1 MPCWRAYHTVTCNL
15 MSSRPIKTNA
25 VQLHGWTA
33 TCTPSHSED
42 KQLFTSAQSA
52 RWYCCCIRS
61 SAVEGFMLAQKVWA
75 IRCALYSRQAQ
86 SIDQAFHV
94 SNCRNGFAT
103 CAAESPSVTW
113 KVLAQSAAVI
123 TLLLLQHEACNQCLT
138 TSVRTTSRA
147 RDRIHR
153 LQHEPTFQGFGAN
166 SIDFRHDN
174 RVAAVVPG
182 LCASNTAHHG
192 NNQLRKTCHLLAGWS
207 GLFGNG
213 QCSHWTQ
220 GTGHFRA
227 AREARTAEA
236 RGQSK
241 QSDHKIVLHPLFEYN
256 VRSMALIAT
265 ASAHRIT
272 KFFIRICNAAPH
284 RPNCGGAAF

>member
-1 MPCWRAYHTVTCNL
+1 MDGYLYPFTLRRQAAVHQC
-15 MSSRPIKTNA
+15 PIREMVLLLYKVFCGRGIHVGA
-25 VQLHGWTA
+25 ESMG
-33 TCTPSHSED
+33 HS
-42 KQLFTSAQSA
+42 L
-52 RWYCCCIRS
+52 CCALSS
-61 SAVEGFMLAQKVWA
+61 SAVYRAG
-75 IRCALYSRQAQ
+75 ISRQQ
-86 SIDQAFHV
+86 LSKWLCDLCGCNPKRK
-94 SNCRNGFAT
+94 SC
-103 CAAESPSVTW
+103 VTW

-192 NNQLRKTCHLLAGWS
+192 NNQLRKTCNLLAGWS

-220 GTGHFRA
+220 GAGHFRA

-241 QSDHKIVLHPLFEYN
+241 QSDHKIVLHPLSEYN